1 MAPPATPRTLSML
14 GRVRRIVTEEARQ
27 GLAAAIAAET
37 AAEAAVRDIAD
48 AIARERAI
56 AADLNSDDL
65 MVESYIAWLAEA
77 GQQLEAAR
85 LKRDTAAAST
95 TQARSRLNLAKAAEQ
110 TVERHIAAAVAA
122 GRLEDLQREQIE
134 LDEVAQAAH
143 PGKVS
148 GPGTTFARS
157 PLANPLD

>member
-1 MAPPATPRTLSML
+1 MSPAPS
-14 GRVRRIVTEEARQ
+14 RVRAPGRADLEAIV
-27 GLAAAIAAET
+27 GLLNACDVAET
-37 AAEAAVRDIAD
+37 GRPDTTAD
-48 AIARERAI
+48 DVAGDWGLTDFELSK
-56 AADLNSDDL
+56 D
-65 MVESYIAWLAEA
+65 AWLAEA

-85 LKRDTAAAST
+85 LKRDSAAAST